1 MHLSYP
7 ETLGSRGC
15 PARLT
20 GGGVHAAKGVGHG
33 AGDGGAGEHGEEAAG
48 EGAGGVTWVIVS
60 CIII

>member
-20 GGGVHAAKGVGHG
+20 GAGVHAAEGVGHG

-48 EGAGGVTWVIVS
+48 EGAGGVTWS
-60 CIII
+60 